1 MKKLFLV
8 DAYALIFKYYY
19 AFLGRP
25 MRNREGMNTSVVFG
39 FVKFLRDI
47 QKRER
52 PDLLG
57 VAFDPKG
64 GSFRRDIFPEY
75 KANRSETP
83 EDILLSIPYV
93 KRVLDAM
100 CIPIL
105 EVAGY
110 EADDVIGTLS
120 QKGVEAGYDVYM
132 VTPDKDYGQL
142 VRDNCRIYKQRG
154 AEGSIEIVDRE
165 AIREKYGIDDPQ
177 LVRDILALWGD
188 ASDNIPGV
196 PGIGEK
202 IACKL
207 VREWGTVEN
216 ILDNVSKIKGKQG
229 EKIAGWADNL
239 RLAKRLTTICLD
251 VPIPF
256 REEDLTVC
264 DPHIDQL
271 RGIFAE
277 LDFKA
282 FMNDLTNLAPAEP
295 LPEGPRQEAQ
305 TQLAEMARAKSAA
318 AKKAALAG
326 QGNLFGD
333 PVVPLPAAQ
342 EVPVAELQAEAEAI
356 QFRTAQ
362 TTPHE
367 YTLVETAAQLRE
379 VVAAVGRYPEF
390 CFDTETTGFD
400 IFNDRIVG
408 LSLAV
413 EPFKAW
419 YAPFLEKD
427 TPEYAEIVRPLFEDE
442 KIAKIGQNIKFDLM
456 VLRRLGITIR
466 GRMYDTMILHYLLD
480 PESRHNMNALAE
492 KYLNYKPIEIETLI
506 GKGSK
511 QLTMDLVNVERVKE
525 YAAED
530 ADVTLQLKQ
539 ALYPMIEQ
547 IGLQHLYFEIEEPM
561 IAVLADI
568 EMAGVRIDSEALAVY
583 AVELNRKLAE
593 LEAAIRTEAG
603 EPNLNINS
611 ARQLGEVLFG
621 KMRIAEKPKMT
632 KTKQFCTDEDYLQS
646 FARKH
651 RIVDLILEYRGVK
664 KLLSTY
670 VEALP
675 QLVNRSTG
683 RIHTSFNQAVTATG
697 RLSST
702 NPNLQNIPVR
712 DDMGRRIRKAFIP
725 SDDDHLLLSA
735 DYSQVEL
742 RLMAHLSGDE
752 SLIAAFEHGE
762 DIHAA
767 TAAKLFNKT
776 LDEVTSE
783 ERRRAKTANFGI
795 IYGISAFGLS
805 QRLEIPRKEAKEI
818 IDGYFASY
826 PGVKKYM
833 DNVVEKA
840 KEEGFVSTIFGRRR
854 YLNDIASHNAIARG
868 LAERNAVNAPI
879 QGSAAD
885 IMKIA
890 MINVHRRFAAE
901 GIRSRVILQVHDEL
915 VVDMLRSE
923 QERVTAI
930 VTECMES
937 AAQLK
942 VRLIADAGV
951 GGNWLE
957 AH

>member
-367 YTLVETAAQLRE
+367 YTLVESAAQLRE

-419 YAPFLEKD
+419 YVPFLEKD